1 MKISDLEG
9 IASTV
14 KQVLEVAPTGTVGT
28 NPTVNNTIN
37 TKMAKPQ
44 PKPVIQ
50 RTGAGGSVTTVG
62 GAEIA
67 RSTPKIGGMQTTS
80 YADGS
85 EKIATN
91 TTTGSGVNISQ
102 TRVTDPTTGNTPV
115 TNTSMSSGPFSANM
129 DKNKGASAS
138 YQGFDSKGKP
148 TSYNVK
154 QSDPKNAKKELS
166 RMQSNLNKNMSS
178 TDPYKGTGGY

>member
-85 EKIATN
+85 EKITTN
-91 TTTGSGVNISQ
+91 TTTGSGLNISQ
-102 TRVTDPTTGNTPV
+102 TKAAAPTTGNTPV
-115 TNTSMSSGPFSANM
+115 TNTTIQKGNMKTSFSGNDPRTAKSGSMSYKKA
-129 DKNKGASAS
+129 D
-138 YQGFDSKGKP
+138 GK
-148 TSYNVK
+148 TV
-154 QSDPKNAKKELS
+154 
-166 RMQSNLNKNMSS
+166 
-178 TDPYKGTGGY
+178 TGGY

>member
-37 TKMAKPQ
+37 TKMAKPKPQ
-44 PKPVIQ
+44 PVIQ
-50 RTGAGGSVTTVG
+50 KTGAGSVTTVG

-67 RSTPKIGGMQTTS
+67 RSTPKLGGMQTTS

-85 EKIATN
+85 EKITTN
-91 TTTGSGVNISQ
+91 TNAGGTNISQ
-102 TRVTDPTTGNTPV
+102 TKVTDPRTGNQPT
-115 TNTSMSSGPFSANM
+115 TNTTIQKGNMKTSFSGNDPKTAKSGSISYKKAN
-129 DKNKGASAS
+129 G
-138 YQGFDSKGKP
+138 Q
-148 TSYNVK
+148 TVK
-154 QSDPKNAKKELS
+154 Q
-166 RMQSNLNKNMSS
+166 
-178 TDPYKGTGGY
+178 GY

>member
-85 EKIATN
+85 EKITTN
-91 TTTGSGVNISQ
+91 TTTGSGLNISQ
-102 TRVTDPTTGNTPV
+102 TKAAAPTTGNTPV
-115 TNTSMSSGPFSANM
+115 TNTTMQKGDMKTSFSGNDPRTAKSGSMSYKKA
-129 DKNKGASAS
+129 D
-138 YQGFDSKGKP
+138 GK
-148 TSYNVK
+148 TV
-154 QSDPKNAKKELS
+154 
-166 RMQSNLNKNMSS
+166 
-178 TDPYKGTGGY
+178 TGGY

>member
-37 TKMAKPQ
+37 TKMAKPKPQ
-44 PKPVIQ
+44 PVIQ
-50 RTGAGGSVTTVG
+50 KTGAGSVTTVG

-67 RSTPKIGGMQTTS
+67 RSTPKLGGMQTTS

-85 EKIATN
+85 EKITTN
-91 TTTGSGVNISQ
+91 TTAGGANISQ
-102 TRVTDPTTGNTPV
+102 TKVADPTTGNQST
-115 TNTSMSSGPFSANM
+115 TNTTNKRADMKTSFSGNDPRTAKSGSMSYKKA
-129 DKNKGASAS
+129 D
-138 YQGFDSKGKP
+138 GK
-148 TSYNVK
+148 TV
-154 QSDPKNAKKELS
+154 
-166 RMQSNLNKNMSS
+166 
-178 TDPYKGTGGY
+178 TGGY

>member
-44 PKPVIQ
+44 PVIQ
-50 RTGAGGSVTTVG
+50 KTGAGSVTTVG

-67 RSTPKIGGMQTTS
+67 RSTPKLGGMQTTS

-85 EKIATN
+85 EKITTN
-91 TTTGSGVNISQ
+91 TNAGGTNISQ
-102 TRVTDPTTGNTPV
+102 TKVTDPRTGNQPT
-115 TNTSMSSGPFSANM
+115 TNTTIQKGNMKTSFSGNDPKTAKS
-129 DKNKGASAS
+129 GSIS
-138 YQGFDSKGKP
+138 YKKADGQ
-148 TSYNVK
+148 TVK
-154 QSDPKNAKKELS
+154 Q
-166 RMQSNLNKNMSS
+166 
-178 TDPYKGTGGY
+178 GY

>member
-115 TNTSMSSGPFSANM
+115 TNTTMQKGDMKTSFSGNDPRTAKSGSMSYKKA
-129 DKNKGASAS
+129 D
-138 YQGFDSKGKP
+138 GK
-148 TSYNVK
+148 TV
-154 QSDPKNAKKELS
+154 
-166 RMQSNLNKNMSS
+166 
-178 TDPYKGTGGY
+178 TGGY